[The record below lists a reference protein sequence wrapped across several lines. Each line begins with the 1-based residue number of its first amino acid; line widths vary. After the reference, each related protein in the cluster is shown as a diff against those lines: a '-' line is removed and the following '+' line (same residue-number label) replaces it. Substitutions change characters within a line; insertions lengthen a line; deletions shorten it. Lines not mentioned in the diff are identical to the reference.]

1 MAKATKVAYAVR
13 RAHPR
18 YSFAAE
24 AELILHDGK
33 SLSGQLTELSSRGCY
48 VDASEPLPL
57 GTEVD
62 LNVCHGVISCEL
74 HGKVIYEHS
83 GGGLGVTGMGVVFER
98 MGAEQHYVVQNWIM
112 ELSNTTPQLPISA
125 PRH

>member
-1 MAKATKVAYAVR
+1 MAKPTYAIR

-24 AELILHDGK
+24 AQLVLRNGK
-33 SLSGQLTELSSRGCY
+33 SLTGQLTELSSRGCY
-48 VDASEPLPL
+48 VDTSEPLPL

-62 LNVCHGVISCEL
+62 LNVSHGVISCEL

-98 MGAEQHYVVQNWIM
+98 MGAEQHYTVQNWIT
-112 ELSNTTPQLPISA
+112 ELSSA
-125 PRH
+125 MPLGHAQAMPPRGA